1 MIPDAECVRVISE
14 VLSDLKLGKFV
25 VKVSVSRP
33 DIPHLTMATPLGAQ
47 F

>member
-25 VKVSVSRP
+25 VKVSVRSRP
-33 DIPHLTMATPLGAQ
+33 DIPHLTMATPN